1 MPKDIEQ
8 LLSRVG
14 LLPSESKVYL
24 STLELG
30 PSTVQHIATKARI
43 SRTAAYEAI
52 ELLQKRGLMSSSLS
66 GKKRLYVAEDPH
78 RIVSYLKGEQQKFAA
93 TLMDIEAQVSTLHLI
108 SGGIKPTVKVYE
120 GEEALPAYFD
130 HVAQVKP
137 KHMEEVTN
145 YHDVYAAFDKTMLVK
160 ARTTYDW
167 GKLDSYRV
175 LHRGIPRNPR
185 PGAQFHGLPESFGD
199 FHGNIAVYGS
209 FVSFVTFSG
218 HPVVVILE
226 STTIAETV
234 RTLFNGAWESS
245 TETKLV

>member
-30 PSTVQHIATKARI
+30 PSTVQHIAAKAKI

-93 TLMDIEAQVSTLHLI
+93 TLSDIEQQVSTLHLI

-137 KHMEEVTN
+137 KRFDEVTN
-145 YHDVYAAFDKTMLVK
+145 VDDVYANLDMETIKK

-167 GKLDSYRV
+167 GKLESFRI
-175 LHRGIPRNPR
+175 LHRGAPKNPR
-185 PGAQFHGLPESFGD
+185 AGVQFRELTDAFGE
-199 FHGNIAVYGS
+199 FHGNISIYGS
-209 FVSFVTFSG
+209 FVTFVTYSVR
-218 HPVVVILE
+218 PVVVILE
-226 STTIAETV
+226 SATIAETM
-234 RTLFNGAWESS
+234 RTLFNAAWLSS
-245 TETKLV
+245 KETKI